1 MIGLQDMH
9 ALVEVITN
17 GGFARAAR
25 RLGVA
30 KSIVSRRIAR
40 IEAELGTTL
49 LNRTT
54 RGITPT
60 EAGLE
65 FSERA
70 QRILDDLAEAR
81 DIVSCQNGEVAGR
94 LRVSLPLS
102 FGLRHMTPLLTALH
116 AAHPRLELD
125 VSYDDSVVDLL
136 AERFDAAIR
145 IGKLPDSTLV
155 ARRVAPISLIVV
167 ASPAYLK
174 KHRTPRVPQDLS
186 AHECLVYTG
195 SREKQAWR
203 FQSGR
208 RRLSFFPVGRFQS
221 DNGEGL
227 IQAAEAGLGVAA
239 LPDFIVSDS
248 IKAGLL
254 VPLLA
259 DYSLQEGAIYV
270 VRPPGRIAAAKTRAF
285 VDAVVEH
292 FKRRRDEQA
301 DGGRREAQVIF
312 LPATPPVCVPI

>member
-1 MIGLQDMH
+1 MSAEGFEMLDLKDMR

-30 KSIVSRRIAR
+30 KSIISRRISR

-81 DIVSCQNGEVAGR
+81 DIVSCQNGDVAGR

-102 FGLRHMTPLLTALH
+102 FGLRHMTPLLTELH

-125 VSYDDSVVDLL
+125 ISYDDSVADML

-145 IGKLPDSTLV
+145 IGRLPDSTLV
-155 ARRVAPISLIVV
+155 ARRVAPVNMIVV
-167 ASPAYLK
+167 ASPAYLER
-174 KHRTPRVPQDLS
+174 HGVPKVPKDLS
-186 AHECLVYTG
+186 NHECLVYTG

-208 RRLSFFPVGRFQS
+208 RRLNFFPVGRFHS

-248 IKAGLL
+248 IQAGLL
-254 VPLLA
+254 VPLLTN
-259 DYSLQEGAIYV
+259 YSLQEGAIYV
-270 VRPPGRIAAAKTRAF
+270 VRPPGRIVAAKIRAF
-285 VDAVVEH
+285 VDVVVDR
-292 FKRRRDEQA
+292 FGSASTNKQTTAGAKRR
-301 DGGRREAQVIF
+301 
-312 LPATPPVCVPI
+312 